1 MWYRVVLAAAQQ
13 GEVYHQ
19 PLNIPVSGTLRR
31 ILDALAQSD
40 RRALIVGGS
49 VRDALQG
56 MVPKDIDIEVYG
68 TSYDDLVAIL
78 SRFGQVDVVGKSFGV
93 IKLRDEE
100 GNDFDFSIP
109 RRESKTGVGHRDF
122 AVSFDAGITP
132 KEAASRRDFTINA
145 LAYDP
150 LSEEVHDY
158 FGGVNDLQN
167 KVLRHTSPA
176 FAEDPLRVLRGMQ
189 FAARFG
195 MDLAPETAKMIR
207 EELSEDDHYHSLA
220 KERISEEFM
229 KLATKGQFP
238 GRALQYLKDTGWIRF
253 FPQLEAIVGVPQDEE
268 WHPEGD
274 VDIHTAHVMDA
285 AAEIADRDG
294 LKGDDRAAL
303 IFAAMGHDLAK
314 ATTTEQREKG
324 GRMRWTAHGHEEASG
339 PMAEELMKSIGI
351 KKEIIQRVRPIIER
365 HLEHIRFK
373 PGTTSPAQVRQLAD
387 ALHPA
392 TIEELARLMEADASG
407 RPPLPKGLPEEARL
421 MLELA
426 RQDGSHAGR
435 PQPLVQGRD
444 VMPYFQNQGGKHI
457 GEAVQEAYK
466 AQLKAKITT
475 VEQARAWLD
484 NHIKSRASLLRGT
497 DVLPYFDNK
506 GGPHIADVLTQAW
519 QAQRAGEFDSPE
531 GARAWLD
538 AYMQNQPPASS

>member
-1 MWYRVVLAAAQQ
+1 
-13 GEVYHQ
+13 
-19 PLNIPVSGTLRR
+19 
-31 ILDALAQSD
+31 
-40 RRALIVGGS
+40 
-49 VRDALQG
+49 
-56 MVPKDIDIEVYG
+56 
-68 TSYDDLVAIL
+68 
-78 SRFGQVDVVGKSFGV
+78 
-93 IKLRDEE
+93 
-100 GNDFDFSIP
+100 
-109 RRESKTGVGHRDF
+109 
-122 AVSFDAGITP
+122 
-132 KEAASRRDFTINA
+132 
-145 LAYDP
+145 
-150 LSEEVHDY
+150 
-158 FGGVNDLQN
+158 
-167 KVLRHTSPA
+167 
-176 FAEDPLRVLRGMQ
+176 
-189 FAARFG
+189 
-195 MDLAPETAKMIR
+195 
-207 EELSEDDHYHSLA
+207 
-220 KERISEEFM
+220 
-229 KLATKGQFP
+229 
-238 GRALQYLKDTGWIRF
+238 
-253 FPQLEAIVGVPQDEE
+253 
-268 WHPEGD
+268 
-274 VDIHTAHVMDA
+274 MDA

-303 IFAAMGHDLAK
+303 IFAAMSHDLAK